1 MGAELNLE
9 AIPLTAL
16 VFWLIYI
23 TGTGAALLYPLAGVL
38 LYILVYHL
46 HPETQWWGHS
56 IRAIGLRTSM
66 TVAVAIVIG
75 ILARRPRFG
84 PGGRQFPLP
93 FTLSI
98 ALVLLALGSLIW
110 GYGISSRGIY
120 QAEKIVKVMIF
131 VLILIR
137 CVRQPRHYHLA
148 IIAWLAGVFYLGYE
162 AFGQAGGL
170 VSGRLS
176 LGLGGPD
183 FAESSGLA
191 VHLVASLPLIGAMF
205 FMARHWWSRG
215 MVLMI
220 GALTV
225 NTIVMTR
232 TRNAIVGI
240 VAMCVVAAF
249 SLPRKYRAKGWAA
262 IVVGALLATQ
272 LADPTWWKRM
282 ATVSAYSEDSAVTS
296 RIAYWRA
303 ALEMTRDY
311 PLGIGIGNFHQVV
324 KEYVPGLA
332 YTRSAHNTLVACLAE
347 LGIPGLIVFLAIIGV
362 ALHRLTLVRRQAN
375 RLDPLLPIEVAQRP
389 MRFHLGWHAMALRTA
404 LVGYL
409 ACGLFTTRLYTEGF
423 WILVGLA
430 CCLDNVAAG
439 IFAQTDR
446 RDAPDALTSALPV
459 PPAMDEPDA
468 PPVTGKLQ

>member
-1 MGAELNLE
+1 M
-9 AIPLTAL
+9 PLTAL
-16 VFWLIYI
+16 AFWFIYVA
-23 TGTGAALLYPLAGVL
+23 GTGAALLYPLAGVL

-46 HPETQWWGHS
+46 HPETQWWAHS
-56 IRAIGLRTSM
+56 VRAIGLRTSM

-93 FTLSI
+93 FALSI
-98 ALVLLALGSLIW
+98 GLVLLALGSLMW
-110 GYGISSRGIY
+110 GYGTSDRAVY

-131 VLILIR
+131 LLILIR
-137 CVRQPRHYHLA
+137 CVRQPLHYHFA
-148 IIAWLAGVFYLGYE
+148 IIAWLSGVFYLGYE

-170 VSGRLS
+170 VGGRLS

-205 FMARHWWSRG
+205 FMTRHWWSRG

-220 GALTV
+220 GALAV

-240 VAMCVVAAF
+240 AAMCVVAAF

-262 IVVGALLATQ
+262 IVLGILLAAQ

-282 ATVSAYSEDSAVTS
+282 ATVSAYSEDTAITD
-296 RIAYWRA
+296 RIACWRA
-303 ALEMTRDY
+303 ALEMTGDY
-311 PLGIGIGNFHQVV
+311 PLGVGIGNFHQVV
-324 KEYVPGLA
+324 REYIPGLA
-332 YTRSAHNTLVACLAE
+332 YTRSAHNTFVACLAE

-362 ALHRLTLVRRQAN
+362 ALHRLTLIRRRAN
-375 RLDPLLPIEVAQRP
+375 CFEPMLPIEVAQRQ
-389 MRFHLGWHAMALRTA
+389 MHFHLGWHAMAMRTA
-404 LVGYL
+404 LIGYL

-446 RDAPDALTSALPV
+446 QDATDALTSASPV
-459 PPAMDEPDA
+459 PPVMDDPDA
-468 PPVTGKLQ
+468 PPVTGRLQ